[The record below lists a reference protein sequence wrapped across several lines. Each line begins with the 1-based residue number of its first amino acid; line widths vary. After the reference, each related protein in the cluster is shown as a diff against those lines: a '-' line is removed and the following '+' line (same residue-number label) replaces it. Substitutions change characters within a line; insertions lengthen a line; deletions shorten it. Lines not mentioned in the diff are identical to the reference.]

1 MRRSLLSLLA
11 LVIAAVILYQF
22 LPDDNSPVA
31 SRSQSPEAETK
42 NAAPITELA
51 PQLAQE
57 PAPGINAPRP
67 IAPKLLAQPFT
78 KHTAALER
86 LPPRKALTPK
96 PPKQTGPRRTLLHR
110 PVVTAAGRVTYGKAV
125 LQLEGI
131 DVVET
136 GETCD
141 GPSGSSWPCGI
152 IARTAFRNFLR
163 GRSMNCTVPAAKW
176 SDVITAS
183 CQVGTQDP
191 AAWLAGSGWARAI
204 EGSAYAEVAQAAREA
219 GKGLYG
225 DDPRGP
231 RPDLPD
237 SQAELSVSLNPVSVD
252 PPEPSQ

>member
-1 MRRSLLSLLA
+1 MRRSLFSLLA

-22 LPDDNSPVA
+22 VPGDNIPVE
-31 SRSQSPEAETK
+31 SRPQSQEAKATV
-42 NAAPITELA
+42 AAPMPE
-51 PQLAQE
+51 PVSE
-57 PAPGINAPRP
+57 PAPEPTPGMNTPRS
-67 IAPKLLAQPFT
+67 IAPKLFAQPFT
-78 KHTAALER
+78 KHTASLER

-110 PVVTAAGRVTYGKAV
+110 PVVTAAGQVTYGKAV

-131 DVVET
+131 EVVET

-163 GRSMNCTVPAAKW
+163 GRAMNCTVPAAKW
-176 SDVITAS
+176 SDVITAA
-183 CQVGTQDP
+183 CQVGIQDP

-204 EGSAYAEVAQAAREA
+204 EGSAYAEVAQVARKA

-231 RPDLPD
+231 RPVLPD
-237 SQAELSVSLNPVSVD
+237 SQAELSVSVNPVSVD